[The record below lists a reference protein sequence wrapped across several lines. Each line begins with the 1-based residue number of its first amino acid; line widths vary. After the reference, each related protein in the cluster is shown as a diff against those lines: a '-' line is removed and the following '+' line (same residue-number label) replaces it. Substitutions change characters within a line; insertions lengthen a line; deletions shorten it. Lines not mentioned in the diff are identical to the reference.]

1 MKNNSLTRAESK
13 NTFLNL
19 FLNKLDQE
27 IISLGTNNK
36 QIKGDNITKAE
47 RAAIKSL
54 NNNNKDI
61 VINKAD
67 RGSTIVVL
75 NKCNYIEEGLKNP
88 DEPKVYKQLKAD
100 TTAFIRIYIMKF
112 LVELRFQKW
121 MPMEF
126 VDFCTPSVQFR
137 TSQLYFL
144 KKILKNPMGI
154 RPNVSSLNSITEN
167 ISSFVDYWLQLLVKQ
182 LPSYLKH
189 TKELVDLITTTQIP
203 LNSTLVSIDVSSLYT
218 NIPHKDG
225 ITSSVN
231 ALKWD
236 QNPHP
241 LRPPIEFWRKC

>member
-1 MKNNSLTRAESK
+1 
-13 NTFLNL
+13 
-19 FLNKLDQE
+19 
-27 IISLGTNNK
+27 
-36 QIKGDNITKAE
+36 
-47 RAAIKSL
+47 
-54 NNNNKDI
+54 
-61 VINKAD
+61 
-67 RGSTIVVL
+67 
-75 NKCNYIEEGLKNP
+75 
-88 DEPKVYKQLKAD
+88 
-100 TTAFIRIYIMKF
+100 MKF

-144 KKILKNPMGI
+144 KNILKNPMGI
-154 RPNVSSLNSITEN
+154 RPNVSSLNSVTEN

-182 LPSYLKH
+182 LPSFLKH

-231 ALKWD
+231 ALKRD

-241 LRPPIEFWRKC
+241 LRPPIELWRKC